1 MYFHSFAIVCT
12 SIVIIVVLERKSEVL
27 LPCDVDVC
35 HRMAT
40 FNGIIN
46 DTDTTAPANPC
57 FLHHFLRLDH
67 HTDPSMFSLLQRD
80 QKR

>member
-12 SIVIIVVLERKSEVL
+12 SIVIIVVLEKKSEVL

-46 DTDTTAPANPC
+46 DTP
-57 FLHHFLRLDH
+57 FLHRLLRLDH
-67 HTDPSMFSLLQRD
+67 HRKDVLSCPD
-80 QKR
+80 AHN